1 MFTAPGTPG
10 QLQKSRPGSAQHCPS
25 FPVDLV
31 WRGRPGLPHRLPGL
45 LFWPGSGPD
54 RTLAS
59 AVRRVRARAGRPPA
73 GCLCPSVPVRGVS
86 LSLSAREAV
95 SGSVLW
101 SVCLCVSLRV
111 RPAVCLPVCLSPG
124 PSCGRSAS
132 CGLSA
137 CASVSG
143 SVLWSVCGL
152 SGPPG
157 LSHLAG
163 LEDVKHERQALS
175 HQLFI
180 VLLLLDGAE
189 IPQEAL
195 HHRVPRL
202 GEGRPQ
208 SLDPDVQLPGDAWTG
223 KGKGSHPPGRAIPKG
238 TTEPTS

>member
-86 LSLSAREAV
+86 LSLSAREA
-95 SGSVLW
+95 
-101 SVCLCVSLRV
+101 
-111 RPAVCLPVCLSPG
+111 
-124 PSCGRSAS
+124 
-132 CGLSA
+132 
-137 CASVSG
+137 VSG